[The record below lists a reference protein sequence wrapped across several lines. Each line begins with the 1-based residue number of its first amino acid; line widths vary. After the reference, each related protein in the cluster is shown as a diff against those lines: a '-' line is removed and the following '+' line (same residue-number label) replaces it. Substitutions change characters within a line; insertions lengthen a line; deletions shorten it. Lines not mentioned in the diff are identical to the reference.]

1 MEVTFVSND
10 VKALKRSF
18 QLSVL
23 WILLLLAVFTGSTYA
38 WFTLSG
44 LTSTNITPM
53 AGTIGTGGSV
63 LLISNSQDGPFDK
76 SCELTPEGN
85 PSSLTPVSTADL
97 EHFYK
102 GTAQTK
108 EGITVLY
115 TDADSQVNQ
124 AALHGTVYLQC
135 KNAACDVYFDAG
147 KLNLGSDAQALA
159 AMRLGL
165 KITSTGGTSKLIFKL
180 DGLGAT
186 NSAQS
191 RATIAGSTAVVSSAS
206 SAGEPDYADDPALNI
221 SDYMAQ
227 EGTNENEYN
236 RGSQSLL
243 TLEKDEVA
251 SVEYWLYLEGCDE
264 QCFDPVQNKDTQLQ
278 LAFAGVD
285 LQQDE
290 QKGETA

>member
-1 MEVTFVSND
+1 MFTPAKETARFRRVWLHKFAVQS
-10 VKALKRSF
+10 SW
-18 QLSVL
+18 QPSLS
-23 WILLLLAVFTGSTYA
+23 
-38 WFTLSG
+38 
-44 LTSTNITPM
+44 
-53 AGTIGTGGSV
+53 
-63 LLISNSQDGPFDK
+63 
-76 SCELTPEGN
+76 
-85 PSSLTPVSTADL
+85 PVSTADL

-115 TDADSQVNQ
+115 TGVDSQVNQ

-186 NSAQS
+186 DSAQS
-191 RATIAGSTAVVSSAS
+191 RTTIAGSTAVVSSAS
-206 SAGEPDYADDPALNI
+206 SAGEPDYVEDPALNI
-221 SDYMAQ
+221 SD
-227 EGTNENEYN
+227 
-236 RGSQSLL
+236 
-243 TLEKDEVA
+243 
-251 SVEYWLYLEGCDE
+251 YLEGCDE